1 MKIIKV
7 MIRYLKGSLKPLVA
21 DLEED
26 QVVDLRVVF
35 LLEALRIQFQDSH
48 TLRIDILL
56 LYIAISLYIMALTGD
71 TC

>member
-1 MKIIKV
+1 MKMKKV
-7 MIRYLKGSLKPLVA
+7 MIRCLKGSLKV

-35 LLEALRIQFQDSH
+35 LLEALRIQYQDSH

-56 LYIAISLYIMALTGD
+56 LCIAISQFTMALMGD
-71 TC
+71 ICLF